1 MGEARFN
8 PEMAPALTE
17 AVPACQWSF
26 NKTRR
31 FHYISGDSMGLFHH
45 PPSEL
50 LHQHVSIAD
59 DPAGSWNARL
69 DRIFSG
75 NTSPCESTA
84 PSSEQAYALI
94 HVPIHALA
102 GGVLYA
108 AGFAY
113 RTAQPVPAERELELA
128 ALAMLRVIETERA
141 HTKRFLH
148 DVVAQCLSGTGLQ
161 LELLRLEI
169 EARKQEPPSRAGE
182 IQRALEEA
190 LQRVRAFCSE
200 GETGIA

>member
-1 MGEARFN
+1 MV
-8 PEMAPALTE
+8 PVLTE
-17 AVPACQWSF
+17 DVPACQWSF
-26 NKTRR
+26 NKARR
-31 FHYISGDSMGLFHH
+31 FHYLSGDSMGLFHR

-59 DPAGSWNARL
+59 DPGGSWNARL

-75 NTSPCESTA
+75 NTTPFESTV
-84 PSSEQAYALI
+84 SSPEQAYALI
-94 HVPIHALA
+94 HLPIYARDS
-102 GGVLYA
+102 GVLYA

-113 RTAQPVPAERELELA
+113 RAGRSIPAARELELA
-128 ALAMLRVIETERA
+128 ALAMLRVLETERA
-141 HTKRFLH
+141 RTERFLH

-169 EARKQEPPSRAGE
+169 EARKLEPPSRTGE

-200 GETGIA
+200 EETETARTRV